1 MGRRTPEHLGPA
13 TLPNRKC
20 PFTSTA
26 QEQAVRQ
33 EAAEAHLQV
42 LRSQLPQILARLA
55 RIPDPRRRASVE
67 HDLPTLLLYGILL
80 FTYQYASRREGNR
93 ELSRPEFLAPHPAP
107 PVGWRRNFAVR
118 VHGAADVGL
127 GQPAGGV
134 GERRAGGSS
143 AIRCPRRARLCQR
156 PGGLQRP
163 DRAGWSNGC
172 WTNPPCGCSLVVWT
186 VKT

>member
-55 RIPDPRRRASVE
+55 RIPDPRRQASVE
-67 HDLPTLLLYGILL
+67 HGLPPLRG
-80 FTYQYASRREGNR
+80 
-93 ELSRPEFLAPHPAP
+93 
-107 PVGWRRNFAVR
+107 
-118 VHGAADVGL
+118 
-127 GQPAGGV
+127 
-134 GERRAGGSS
+134 AGGSS
-143 AIRCPRRARLCQR
+143 TSGGLAS
-156 PGGLQRP
+156 PGGY
-163 DRAGWSNGC
+163 A
-172 WTNPPCGCSLVVWT
+172 LVS
-186 VKT
+186 